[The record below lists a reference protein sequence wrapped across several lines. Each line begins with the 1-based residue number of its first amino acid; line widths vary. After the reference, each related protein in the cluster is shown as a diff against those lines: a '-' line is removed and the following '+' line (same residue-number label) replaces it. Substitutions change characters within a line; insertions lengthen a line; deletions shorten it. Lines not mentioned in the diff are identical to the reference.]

1 MQMILTIISAVALG
15 AVITCT
21 ALGGGSM
28 KTVVGLALAAG
39 LCDFTGQWLANML
52 LGFAVVVAFFGYL
65 ADDGT
70 GGARIKVALSSLQ
83 RKLAAMSVRQVPG
96 RRGAIAGGIFS

>member
-1 MQMILTIISAVALG
+1 MIITIISAVALG

-21 ALGGGSM
+21 AFNIGSM

-52 LGFAVVVAFFGYL
+52 LGFAVIVAFLGFL

-70 GGARIKVALSSLQ
+70 GGARIKASLSSM
-83 RKLAAMSVRQVPG
+83 RSKLAALSVQRVPG
-96 RRGAIAGGIFS
+96 RRGVIAGSACA